1 MQKPEIVLAL
11 SGGGVR
17 SMAFHLGVLTYLA
30 ENNAFC
36 RIKAI
41 STVSGGTLLTGL
53 ILVKNNFSW
62 PTAEV
67 FNKNVQPK
75 IFKILEKGLI
85 EISEKKIF
93 EYTKSR
99 FKENLWL
106 EFKTLFSKTKK
117 ADSFKSFSEKLQKD
131 WGINGRLNDLELK
144 KGCPNWIINGTSA
157 ETGKRAYFDV
167 KAKKL
172 KCHEAPVLER
182 LNAARETLADI
193 VAMSAAVPGF
203 IGPYKPVLPILMSQ
217 INSTTPGFIGPY
229 NPDDEKCIAHIY
241 DGGIY
246 DNLGTEEFLQAGNG
260 ELKNSKTNDYKNYKD
275 CVLLISDAGAPLNQ
289 SFPNN
294 WYDYKRILKVYQIT
308 AEQVR
313 NLRVRDFN
321 QNFLNKQ
328 RGMGAH
334 FRIGEK
340 IPSSYNNKNSIARNP
355 HPSKEEKW
363 QSKKEVDEAARIN
376 TSIRALTEREIKILH
391 RHGYESASYFTKKM
405 KVKGLS

>member
-30 ENNAFC
+30 EKKAFC

-53 ILVKNNFSW
+53 MFVKNNFSW
-62 PTAEV
+62 PTAEA
-67 FNKNVQPK
+67 FNQIVRPT
-75 IFKILEKGLI
+75 IFKILEEGLI
-85 EISEKKIF
+85 EISENKIF

-99 FKENLWL
+99 FKENLLL
-106 EFKTLFSKTKK
+106 EFKTFFSKTQKV
-117 ADSFKSFSEKLQKD
+117 DSFKSFSEKLQKD
-131 WGINGRLNDLELK
+131 WGINGTLSDLALK
-144 KGCPNWIINGTSA
+144 VGPNWIINGTSA
-157 ETGKRAYFDV
+157 ETGKRAYFDA

-172 KCHEAPVLER
+172 KCYEAPVLEK
-182 LNAARETLADI
+182 LNAAKESLADI

-203 IGPYKPVLPILMSQ
+203 IGPYKPVLPILMSK
-217 INSTTPGFIGPY
+217 INSTTSEFIGPY
-229 NPDDEKCIAHIY
+229 NPDEEKCIAHIY

-246 DNLGTEEFLQAGNG
+246 DNLGTEEFLQTGNG

-275 CVLLISDAGAPLNQ
+275 CILLISDAGAPLKK

-294 WYDYKRILKVYQIT
+294 WYDYKRILKIYQIT

-313 NLRVRDFN
+313 SLRIRDFN
-321 QNFLNKQ
+321 QNFLNRQK
-328 RGMGAH
+328 GMGAH
-334 FRIGEK
+334 FRIGEE
-340 IPSSYNNKNSIARNP
+340 IPSSYYNKNTIKNNP
-355 HPSKEEKW
+355 HLSKEEKW
-363 QSKKEVDEAARIN
+363 QSKKEVDEAAKID
-376 TSIRALTEREIKILH
+376 TSIRSLTKKEIKILH

-405 KVKGLS
+405 KVKGLY